1 MVLVTGPTGSGKTVT
16 LASALAKLNTVRVNI
31 VTIEDPV
38 EIRVLGVNQVQINPQ
53 AGLTFANGLRAFLR
67 QDPNIIM
74 VGEIRDGETA
84 ELGVHAALTG
94 HLVLSTLHT
103 NSASGAL
110 PRLLDMGIENF
121 LLAST
126 VNVILAQRLV
136 RKICTNCKEEH
147 ETPEEVLQ
155 EMKTVLSSIERNKTI
170 MLKDPETAKIVKKF
184 NEGAI
189 KLYKGRGCDK
199 CANTGYKGRIG
210 IFEVLEMS
218 DRIGRLTL
226 ESSTAQQIQDVAMEE
241 GMLNLMQ
248 DGYLRVVEGMTTLA
262 EVMRVAK

>member
-1 MVLVTGPTGSGKTVT
+1 
-16 LASALAKLNTVRVNI
+16 
-31 VTIEDPV
+31 
-38 EIRVLGVNQVQINPQ
+38 
-53 AGLTFANGLRAFLR
+53 
-67 QDPNIIM
+67 
-74 VGEIRDGETA
+74 
-84 ELGVHAALTG
+84 
-94 HLVLSTLHT
+94 
-103 NSASGAL
+103 
-110 PRLLDMGIENF
+110 
-121 LLAST
+121 
-126 VNVILAQRLV
+126 
-136 RKICTNCKEEH
+136 
-147 ETPEEVLQ
+147 
-155 EMKTVLSSIERNKTI
+155 
-170 MLKDPETAKIVKKF
+170 MLKDPETAKIVKKS